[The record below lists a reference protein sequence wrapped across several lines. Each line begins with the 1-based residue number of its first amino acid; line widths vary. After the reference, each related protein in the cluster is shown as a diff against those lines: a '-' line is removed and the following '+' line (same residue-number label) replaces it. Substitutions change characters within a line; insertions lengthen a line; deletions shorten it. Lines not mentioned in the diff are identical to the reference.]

1 MADIPGVY
9 KNAAEAG
16 PGVYIQLNLKNYFYI
31 KEIYAGM
38 NFVEENERDA
48 KLSTVIEIIEK
59 SINHQNLG
67 G

>member
-1 MADIPGVY
+1 MSDFDTVHKTRPGY
-9 KNAAEAG
+9 ASR
-16 PGVYIQLNLKNYFYI
+16 YIQLNLKNYSYI

-48 KLSTVIEIIEK
+48 KLSTVIEIIRK
-59 SINHQNLG
+59 NINHQNLG